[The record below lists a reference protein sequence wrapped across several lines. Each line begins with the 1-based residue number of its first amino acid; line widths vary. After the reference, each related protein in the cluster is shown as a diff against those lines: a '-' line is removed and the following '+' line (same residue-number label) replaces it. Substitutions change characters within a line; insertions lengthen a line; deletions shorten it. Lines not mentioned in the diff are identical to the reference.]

1 MPASS
6 SGLERIPISR
16 SDARLVRDAK
26 AVPTWQ
32 AVMPAKDIV
41 VATRYA

>member
-1 MPASS
+1 MPPEQP
-6 SGLERIPISR
+6 SGWKKTPISR
-16 SDARLVRDAK
+16 GDARLVRAAN

-41 VATRYA
+41 VATR

>member
-1 MPASS
+1 MPQSS
-6 SGLERIPISR
+6 NGLEKTPISR
-16 SDARLVRDAK
+16 SDARLVREAN

-41 VATRYA
+41 VAIR